1 MHPAGMFYYHIEDPL
16 LDYEESE
23 VPEQK
28 LLKALAWNGLA
39 SGDQEV
45 LALMDRELASGS
57 DILPVRLKKDGG
69 FTASSSVAEEEQFLK
84 LIRHVQKKLVEYGER
99 ILKGDIRMEPYEL
112 GAEDAC
118 RFCPYHSVCGFD
130 GRLEG
135 CTKRRLRPME
145 RWEVWE
151 RL

>member
-1 MHPAGMFYYHIEDPL
+1 
-16 LDYEESE
+16 
-23 VPEQK
+23 
-28 LLKALAWNGLA
+28 
-39 SGDQEV
+39 
-45 LALMDRELASGS
+45 MDRELASGS

-84 LIRHVQKKLVEYGER
+84 LTRHVQKKLMEYGER

-112 GAEDAC
+112 GDEDAC

-130 GRLEG
+130 GRVEG

-151 RL
+151 KL